1 MLYSLFEY
9 LNKTTDLPGMRVVE
23 YISFRSAAAIIISLL
38 IAIVFGKRIIRF
50 LKRKQIGEDI
60 RDLGLEGQ
68 LQKKGTP
75 TMGGIIIILAVII
88 PVLLFG
94 DLQNVYIQLM
104 LI

>member
-50 LKRKQIGEDI
+50 LKRKQIGEDVS
-60 RDLGLEGQ
+60 GLFSIIHRY
-68 LQKKGTP
+68 LSQK
-75 TMGGIIIILAVII
+75 ICS
-88 PVLLFG
+88 FS
-94 DLQNVYIQLM
+94 
-104 LI
+104 